1 MYVWKVLYMPEAEV
15 ERAALDARE
24 RQAVYNAVRKLEAE
38 GLSLGYPHS
47 SAVVGAENLRELR
60 PRGGRSAWRALYRRV
75 GEVFVIAAV
84 GPEAQSDKRGFDR
97 ACEAALKRLGELEE
111 G

>member
-38 GLSLGYPHS
+38 G
-47 SAVVGAENLRELR
+47 
-60 PRGGRSAWRALYRRV
+60 
-75 GEVFVIAAV
+75 
-84 GPEAQSDKRGFDR
+84 
-97 ACEAALKRLGELEE
+97 
-111 G
+111 

>member
-1 MYVWKVLYMPEAEV
+1 VWEVRYLPEAKT
-15 ERAALDARE
+15 ERAALEARE
-24 RQAVYNAVRKLEAE
+24 RQAVYNAVRKLEAV
-38 GLSLGYPHS
+38 GPSLGYPNS

-75 GEVFVIAAV
+75 GDVFVIAAV

>member
-1 MYVWKVLYMPEAEV
+1 VWEVRYLSEAEA
-15 ERAALDARE
+15 ERAALEARE
-24 RQAVYNAVRKLEAE
+24 RQAMYNAVRKLETL
-38 GLSLGYPHS
+38 GPSLGYPHS

-60 PRGGRSAWRALYRRV
+60 PRGGRSAWRALYRRF
-75 GEVFVIAAV
+75 GEIFVVAAV

-97 ACEAALKRLGELEE
+97 ACGAALKRLGELEE